1 MRLDCHIATKL
12 EAPSHEISTCSD
24 ALTDGEGIPS
34 YALPF
39 DMALVSGWDTVAD
52 TFLPPEDVAA
62 RATRIRN
69 TSKSVVH
76 CTYVY
81 IYTYS

>member
-39 DMALVSGWDTVAD
+39 DMALVSG
-52 TFLPPEDVAA
+52 
-62 RATRIRN
+62 
-69 TSKSVVH
+69 
-76 CTYVY
+76 
-81 IYTYS
+81 